1 MTFPSTRPHSA
12 LSPSI
17 LGLLFLSCY
26 TPALGFTFPASC
38 GLVLKSA
45 DTVMDCSGIPEKLR
59 QPSAL
64 RLPVSR
70 ARKESL
76 RSTLMS
82 GDPASHEGVVPK
94 SNKVPFYLAAAIAGS
109 SFFSSVKPA
118 SADCVVTAERAAVS
132 APAQQ
137 LQLEHQGSV
146 AFATRQPL
154 ASVSSKAPPEPVSQN
169 VEPEIKLSFQEK
181 CFAVAFLGVAVGLP
195 CVLCDLRS
203 SPEKWEGEA

>member
-1 MTFPSTRPHSA
+1 
-12 LSPSI
+12 
-17 LGLLFLSCY
+17 
-26 TPALGFTFPASC
+26 
-38 GLVLKSA
+38 
-45 DTVMDCSGIPEKLR
+45 MDCSGIPEKLR

-137 LQLEHQGSV
+137 LQLEHQGSILHFISTAMCLVVTEAALQPGSV

-169 VEPEIKLSFQEK
+169 VEPEIKVPHALSLAT
-181 CFAVAFLGVAVGLP
+181 CRVPVTDNA
-195 CVLCDLRS
+195 
-203 SPEKWEGEA
+203 